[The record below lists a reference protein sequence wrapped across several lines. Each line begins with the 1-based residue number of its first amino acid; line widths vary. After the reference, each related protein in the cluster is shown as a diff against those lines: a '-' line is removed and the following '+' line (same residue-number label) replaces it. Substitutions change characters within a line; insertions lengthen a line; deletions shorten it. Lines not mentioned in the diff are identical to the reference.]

1 MKRNVAILCL
11 IIATIS
17 CNNNEFKKGLLPFD
31 TMQVVM
37 QDFFVAEE
45 WHNSVISRDS
55 IARKMKNNYEMYQ
68 QVLDIHKISKGKFD
82 SSFKYYEEHHD
93 LLKKLIDTLN
103 TFNTSIK
110 EKLLLK
116 MKK

>member
-1 MKRNVAILCL
+1 MKRIVVILCV

-17 CNNNEFKKGLLPFD
+17 CNNNKFKKGVLPFD

-37 QDFFVAEE
+37 QDFFMAEE

-55 IARKMKNNYEMYQ
+55 VARKLKNNYEMYQ
-68 QVLDIHKISKGKFD
+68 QVLTIHKISKGKFD
-82 SSFKYYEEHHD
+82 SSFIYYEEHPD

-103 TFNTSIK
+103 SINTTKK